1 MRFPEEFLRKIPK
14 ADLHC
19 HLDGSIRLD
28 TLIELSKEQNLP
40 LPSYEVA
47 QLKKCV
53 FKETYTNL
61 EEYLQ
66 CFGYTTAVLR
76 TADALERV
84 AYELGCD
91 QFQVGVRYFEVRFA
105 PQLNCVPGKLSMEEV
120 LQSVSHGLDRAVEE
134 YNRTDLEVVAGEAP
148 EYSFGIIV
156 CAMRFFLPS
165 FSPYYEA
172 FWQLHQHENPH
183 RIYGLAS
190 MALVTTA
197 FKAKTELNLP
207 IVALDIAGAEN
218 GFPASDHTEAYAFAH
233 KKFLHKTV
241 HAGEGYGPE
250 SIYQAVTDLHAE
262 RIGHGFH
269 VLNPDAIQV
278 EIADKDRQEYI
289 SNLAQYLGNMRICLE
304 VCLSSN
310 LQTIPETQND
320 VSKHPIRQ
328 MIDQKLAVTLCTDN
342 CTVSHTNMVKE
353 IQLAC
358 DALDL
363 TARQLKDIIITGF
376 KRSFMPRPYVEKR
389 AYNRR
394 VIDYYEKLER
404 NFNLKP

>member
-165 FSPYYEA
+165 FY
-172 FWQLHQHENPH
+172 
-183 RIYGLAS
+183 
-190 MALVTTA
+190 
-197 FKAKTELNLP
+197 
-207 IVALDIAGAEN
+207 
-218 GFPASDHTEAYAFAH
+218 
-233 KKFLHKTV
+233 
-241 HAGEGYGPE
+241 
-250 SIYQAVTDLHAE
+250 
-262 RIGHGFH
+262 
-269 VLNPDAIQV
+269 
-278 EIADKDRQEYI
+278 
-289 SNLAQYLGNMRICLE
+289 
-304 VCLSSN
+304 
-310 LQTIPETQND
+310 
-320 VSKHPIRQ
+320 
-328 MIDQKLAVTLCTDN
+328 
-342 CTVSHTNMVKE
+342 
-353 IQLAC
+353 
-358 DALDL
+358 
-363 TARQLKDIIITGF
+363 
-376 KRSFMPRPYVEKR
+376 
-389 AYNRR
+389 
-394 VIDYYEKLER
+394 
-404 NFNLKP
+404 